1 MQTNVLDYLEKTVKL
16 VPNKIAYANEKES
29 LTFIEVYNSA
39 KSIGSYIASFHLC
52 KQPIVVYME
61 KSPSA
66 ISAFFGVVYSGNH
79 YVPIDEEMPQY
90 RVKLIF
96 DTLQPQM
103 VICDDNTKAYLDE
116 MNYSGKVCLFDDIKT
131 YTIDMLQL
139 QHIK

>member
-66 ISAFFGVVYSGNH
+66 IS
-79 YVPIDEEMPQY
+79 
-90 RVKLIF
+90 
-96 DTLQPQM
+96 
-103 VICDDNTKAYLDE
+103 
-116 MNYSGKVCLFDDIKT
+116 CLL
-131 YTIDMLQL
+131 YTSF
-139 QHIK
+139 